1 MPAQA
6 QANKVVYI
14 GQCKHDYEQ
23 LAYREIRNALTDSF
37 IAEPEAFVQHFGCR
51 PEDLQGAQL
60 REYYPHFLVQQ
71 LPLESTNE
79 GFRRRFLE
87 GRLF

>member
-1 MPAQA
+1 MPQTAHSKISYL
-6 QANKVVYI
+6 NVT
-14 GQCKHDYEQ
+14 KHDYEQ